1 MMCVTN
7 VNPKRKTERE
17 RERDKERET
26 TTFYAQ
32 PINVGAARSSFLL
45 LNMHYKEWSHGV
57 YLAHKRYGPV
67 IKNPCKPFK
76 AEKR

>member
-1 MMCVTN
+1 MCVTN

-32 PINVGAARSSFLL
+32 PINVGAAC
-45 LNMHYKEWSHGV
+45 
-57 YLAHKRYGPV
+57 PV
-67 IKNPCKPFK
+67 LILTVKY
-76 AEKR
+76 AL